1 MLHSEV
7 KKPLTLAIDIGGS
20 GLKMLV
26 LDSQGQP
33 VTERTRRDTPRPAL
47 PGAVLMAIES
57 QLNEHGKFDRISVGF
72 PGVVVDGVTMSAH
85 NLHKYWQGFDLAH
98 DISQR
103 TSVPVRVVNDA
114 DMQGY
119 GVISGQ
125 GVELVLTLGTGFGS
139 ALFID
144 GTLVPNLE
152 LGHHIFKNDK
162 TYEQLLGQSARK
174 QSGNKK
180 WRKRLLEAITQL
192 DALFNP
198 RVIYIGGGNAK
209 KINCPLPEHVEI
221 THNIAGILGGIK
233 LWADKSNS
241 P

>member
-1 MLHSEV
+1 
-7 KKPLTLAIDIGGS
+7 
-20 GLKMLV
+20 
-26 LDSQGQP
+26 
-33 VTERTRRDTPRPAL
+33 
-47 PGAVLMAIES
+47 LMAIES
-57 QLNEHGKFDRISVGF
+57 QLNEHGNFDRISVGF

-85 NLHKYWQGFDLAH
+85 NLHKYWQGFDLAN
-98 DISQR
+98 DIAKR

-144 GTLVPNLE
+144 GMLVPNLE
-152 LGHHIFKNDK
+152 LGHHIFKNNK

-174 QSGNKK
+174 HAGNKR
-180 WRKRLLEAITQL
+180 WRKRLLQAIKQL

-209 KINCPLPEHVEI
+209 KINMSLPEKVKT